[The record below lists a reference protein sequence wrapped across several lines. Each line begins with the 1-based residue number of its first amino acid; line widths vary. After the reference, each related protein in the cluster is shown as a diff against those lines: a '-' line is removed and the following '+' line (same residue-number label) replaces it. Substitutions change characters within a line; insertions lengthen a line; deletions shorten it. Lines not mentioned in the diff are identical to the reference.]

1 MSRPARYIFLILIFA
16 HLSGCAS
23 QNSRLLAS
31 DSQVQTRSIQTRS
44 FDTNDKALVARN
56 VISTLQDMNFVIDKA
71 DLDLGTIS
79 ATKLS
84 GYQIKMTV
92 TVRTRRNGLQ
102 LLVRA
107 NARYN
112 LETIVDPE
120 MYQDFFNAL
129 GKSLFLA
136 ANDVE

>member
-1 MSRPARYIFLILIFA
+1 MNRIVRSIFLILIFA
-16 HLSGCAS
+16 LLNGCAS

-31 DSQVQTRSIQTRS
+31 DSQVKTRSIQTRS
-44 FDTNDKALVARN
+44 FDTNDKALVTRN
-56 VISTLQDMNFVIDKA
+56 VISTLQDMEFVIDKA
-71 DLDLGTIS
+71 DLDLGTVS

-92 TVRTRRNGLQ
+92 TVRARRSGLQ